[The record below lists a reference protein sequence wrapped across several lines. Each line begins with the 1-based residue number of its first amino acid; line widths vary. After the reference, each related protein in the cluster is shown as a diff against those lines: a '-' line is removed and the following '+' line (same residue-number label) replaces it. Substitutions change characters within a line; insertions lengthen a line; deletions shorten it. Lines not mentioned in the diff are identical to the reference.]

1 MDLARMRHEYES
13 AGLTEADAAVDAMEL
28 FHRWLDD
35 AGQAGVNEPN
45 AMVLSTV
52 GPDGSPTSRHVLLK
66 GVSEGGLEFYTN
78 YTSDKSQHIEANPQV
93 ALTFPWLEL
102 HRQVNMVG
110 TASRLTAEESDAYFD
125 VRPRGSKLGAWA
137 SDQST
142 PIADRSVLDAALA
155 DADARFPGEVVR
167 PPHWGGFRVMPH
179 RIEFWQGRPN
189 RLHDR
194 LRYDLQSDQSWS
206 RTRLAS

>member
-13 AGLTEADAAVDAMEL
+13 SGLNEAEAADDAMVL
-28 FHRWLDD
+28 FRQWLDD
-35 AGQAGVNEPN
+35 AGRAGVNEPN

-52 GPDGSPTSRHVLLK
+52 DPDGSPTSRHVLLK
-66 GVSEGGLEFYTN
+66 GMSEGGLEFYTN
-78 YTSDKSQHIEANPQV
+78 YSSDKSQHINTNPKV

-102 HRQVNMVG
+102 HRQVNIVG
-110 TASRLTAEESDAYFD
+110 TASRLTAAESDAYFD

-137 SDQST
+137 SDQSS
-142 PIADRSVLDAALA
+142 PIADRAVLDGALA
-155 DADARFPGEVVR
+155 DADTRFPDEVDR

-179 RIEFWQGRPN
+179 RLEFWQGRPN

-194 LRYDLQSDQSWS
+194 LRYDLQTDQSWS
-206 RTRLAS
+206 RVRLAP